1 MPTSVCL
8 IIGAGGHAK
17 VVVDAWQRA
26 NPGAVAEI
34 RDDDPDKAGTTM
46 LGTAVA
52 TPIGQAGALRRECHV
67 AIGDNAA
74 RRRIAELIAQAGG
87 TLVQIRHPDAK
98 VSAHA
103 LIEPGA
109 FVAALAIVA
118 ADARVGRA
126 AIVNHGAIVDHD
138 CRVGAWTHIAP
149 RAVLG
154 GKVRI
159 GEGCLIGSGA
169 VVLPGLS
176 IGDGSIV
183 GAGAVV
189 CRDVPAGATV
199 IGVPARKR

>member
-1 MPTSVCL
+1 M
-8 IIGAGGHAK
+8 
-17 VVVDAWQRA
+17 VVDAWQRA

-34 RDDDPDKAGTTM
+34 RDDDPAKRDKRI
-46 LGTAVA
+46 LGTAVV
-52 TPIGQAGALRRECHV
+52 TPIGPAEALRRECHV
-67 AIGDNAA
+67 AIGDNGV
-74 RRRIAELIAQAGG
+74 RRRISELIAQAGG

-103 LIEPGA
+103 VVEPGA

-118 ADARVGRA
+118 ADARIGRA

-138 CRVGAWTHIAP
+138 CLVGSWSHVAP

-154 GKVRI
+154 GEVRI

-176 IGDGSIV
+176 VGSGAIV